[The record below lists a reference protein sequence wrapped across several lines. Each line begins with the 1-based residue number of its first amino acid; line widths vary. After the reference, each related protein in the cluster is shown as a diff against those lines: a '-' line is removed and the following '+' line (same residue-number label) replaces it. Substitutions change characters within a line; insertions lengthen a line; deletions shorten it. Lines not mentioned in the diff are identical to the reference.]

1 MEVLHKNVRSS
12 SMISATIFIFKEGGL
27 LFEEREERFEFGLFD
42 ILPPKSSIFF
52 LLFLKKD
59 LNILFYYEISLHI
72 PDMQWFLG
80 SKVHDD
86 VNISVVISDTFAY
99 KMLCQ
104 MNKW

>member
-27 LFEEREERFEFGLFD
+27 LFEEREERFEFD

-52 LLFLKKD
+52 LLFPKKD